1 VFGQT
6 ETPTPNPSANTQQ
19 WQKQVADLR
28 AEILRL
34 QENMEGLE
42 TTLKVQ
48 EYQVKQKQD
57 RQPPARLRGE
67 VLFAKDSDHFLTAT
81 LFDGVLARTT
91 EGCCLPYHFVAEFTS
106 TGCREL
112 MPWCG
117 G

>member
-67 VLFAKDSDHFLTAT
+67 VLFAKDSAL
-81 LFDGVLARTT
+81 
-91 EGCCLPYHFVAEFTS
+91 LPDCHPV
-106 TGCREL
+106 
-112 MPWCG
+112 
-117 G
+117 

>member
-1 VFGQT
+1 LLICGPRFFVYRRTWKVSKRLSKFKNIRLSRNKTGSHQLGLGAKYY
-6 ETPTPNPSANTQQ
+6 S
-19 WQKQVADLR
+19 QKIQL
-28 AEILRL
+28 
-34 QENMEGLE
+34 
-42 TTLKVQ
+42 
-48 EYQVKQKQD
+48 Y
-57 RQPPARLRGE
+57 
-67 VLFAKDSDHFLTAT
+67 FLTAT